1 MRELCPNHHAFGW
14 NNYVDD
20 DHVAIDKDVIEDFMD
35 HLNTVEETI
44 QFTVEVESGDKTPPF
59 VDVE

>member
-1 MRELCPNHHAFGW
+1 M
-14 NNYVDD
+14 
-20 DHVAIDKDVIEDFMD
+20 AIDKDVIEDFMD